1 MELFYWV
8 DHQRVKIKC
17 ESAQFSSPD
26 RRILKIDDATLNT
39 KGGITLHINE
49 T

>member
-8 DHQRVKIKC
+8 DHQCVKIKC
-17 ESAQFSSPD
+17 ESAQFSSPNH
-26 RRILKIDDATLNT
+26 RILKIDGAFLKT